1 MLAKLI
7 QREAHGKDEDK
18 DIFFAY
24 YSHRGDVVMMMVW
37 FGQKQER
44 RKKQI
49 LVRCNP
55 LCVYRFSLKEIRLAG
70 PDQPTSSI
78 DRLFSYE

>member
-24 YSHRGDVVMMMVW
+24 YSHRGDVVMMMW
-37 FGQKQER
+37 CGFWSKT

-49 LVRCNP
+49 LVRCTP
-55 LCVYRFSLKEIRLAG
+55 LCV
-70 PDQPTSSI
+70 
-78 DRLFSYE
+78 